1 MENRKWHCSMLKTNA
16 KANLKKY
23 YWWAVLVC
31 LIVTL
36 VSGGFSNAFS
46 FKLNNIN
53 TSSISTEYK
62 KKSTISTPYEL
73 GYVEGY
79 KYGYQACKSG
89 YPYSED
95 SLKQQTNSDTEEYTN
110 GLVDGYHAGYYDCF
124 NGSEFDSDPPSVKE
138 ANKGFTYDDKLS
150 FKENITNLANSMGIS
165 QRELNVILTVASI
178 VFLLVSLFAAFFSI
192 FVAQPVEIG
201 GIRFFMCARNGDVQF
216 GNIGYI
222 FKKGQYIKAVK
233 TNVVKSLYIFFWSLL
248 FIIPGIV
255 KTFSYALVPYILSE
269 NPTISTRKAI
279 SISKKTMK
287 GEKWHFFI
295 LGLSFILWYLLGS
308 IACGIGTIFVLP
320 YVQATYAEFYALMR
334 QKALA
339 FGYADAEDL
348 PGYPEKALNSDIP
361 PYNSGMSYGN
371 PIPGN
376 NDFNNSYN
384 NYSDYSGPDNI
395 Q

>member
-138 ANKGFTYDDKLS
+138 ANKGFAYDDKLS

-165 QRELNVILTVASI
+165 ERELNVILTVASI

-371 PIPGN
+371 PIPDN

>member
-138 ANKGFTYDDKLS
+138 ANKGFAYDDKLS

-165 QRELNVILTVASI
+165 ERELNVILTVASI

-339 FGYADAEDL
+339 FGYADVEDL

-371 PIPGN
+371 PIPDN

>member
-138 ANKGFTYDDKLS
+138 ANKGFAYDDKLS

-165 QRELNVILTVASI
+165 ERELNVILTVASI

-216 GNIGYI
+216 GNIGYV

-320 YVQATYAEFYALMR
+320 YVQATYSEFYALMR

-371 PIPGN
+371 PIPDN

>member
-138 ANKGFTYDDKLS
+138 ANKGFAYDDKLS

-165 QRELNVILTVASI
+165 ERELNVILTVASI

-348 PGYPEKALNSDIP
+348 PGYPEKTLNSDIP

>member
-89 YPYSED
+89 YQYSED

-165 QRELNVILTVASI
+165 ERELNVILTVASI

-384 NYSDYSGPDNI
+384 NYSDYSGSDNI

>member
-31 LIVTL
+31 LIVML
-36 VSGGFSNAFS
+36 VSGGFSNVFS
-46 FKLNNIN
+46 FRLNNIN
-53 TSSISTEYK
+53 KSSISTEYK

-165 QRELNVILTVASI
+165 ERELNVILTVASI
-178 VFLLVSLFAAFFSI
+178 VFLLVNLFAAFFSI

-216 GNIGYI
+216 GNIGYV

-279 SISKKTMK
+279 SISKKTME

-371 PIPGN
+371 PIPDN

>member
-89 YPYSED
+89 YQYSED

-216 GNIGYI
+216 GNIGYV

-269 NPTISTRKAI
+269 NPTISTKKAI
-279 SISKKTMK
+279 TISRKTMK

-348 PGYPEKALNSDIP
+348 PGYPEKTLNSDIP

-384 NYSDYSGPDNI
+384 KYSDYSGPDNI

>member
-46 FKLNNIN
+46 FRLNNIN

-138 ANKGFTYDDKLS
+138 ANKGFAYDDKLS

-165 QRELNVILTVASI
+165 ERELNVILTVASI

-320 YVQATYAEFYALMR
+320 YIQATYAEFYALMR

-371 PIPGN
+371 PIPDN

>member
-31 LIVTL
+31 LIVML
-36 VSGGFSNAFS
+36 VSGGFSNVFS
-46 FKLNNIN
+46 FRLNNIN
-53 TSSISTEYK
+53 KSSISTEYK

-110 GLVDGYHAGYYDCF
+110 GLADGYHAGYYDCF

-165 QRELNVILTVASI
+165 ERELNVILTVASI
-178 VFLLVSLFAAFFSI
+178 VFLLVNLFAAFFSI

-216 GNIGYI
+216 GNIGYV

-279 SISKKTMK
+279 SISKKTME

-348 PGYPEKALNSDIP
+348 PGYPEKALNSEIP
-361 PYNSGMSYGN
+361 PYNSGMFYGN
-371 PIPGN
+371 PIPDN

>member
-31 LIVTL
+31 LIVML
-36 VSGGFSNAFS
+36 VSGGFSNVFS
-46 FKLNNIN
+46 FRLNNIN
-53 TSSISTEYK
+53 KSSISTEYK

-110 GLVDGYHAGYYDCF
+110 GLADGYHAGYYDCF

-165 QRELNVILTVASI
+165 ERELNVILTVASI
-178 VFLLVSLFAAFFSI
+178 VFLLVNLFAAFFSI

-216 GNIGYI
+216 GNIGYV

-279 SISKKTMK
+279 SISKKTME

>member
-138 ANKGFTYDDKLS
+138 ANKGFAYDDKLS

-165 QRELNVILTVASI
+165 ERELNVILTVASI

-216 GNIGYI
+216 GNIGYV

-371 PIPGN
+371 PIPDN

-384 NYSDYSGPDNI
+384 NYSDYSGSDNI

>member
-138 ANKGFTYDDKLS
+138 ANKGFAYDDKLS

-165 QRELNVILTVASI
+165 ERELNVILTVASI

-371 PIPGN
+371 PIPDN

-384 NYSDYSGPDNI
+384 NYSDYSGSDNI

>member
-31 LIVTL
+31 LIVML
-36 VSGGFSNAFS
+36 VSGGFSNVFS
-46 FKLNNIN
+46 FRLNNIN
-53 TSSISTEYK
+53 KSSISTEYK

-110 GLVDGYHAGYYDCF
+110 GLADGYHAGYYDCF

-165 QRELNVILTVASI
+165 ERELNVILTVASI
-178 VFLLVSLFAAFFSI
+178 VFLLVNLFAAFFSI

-216 GNIGYI
+216 GNIGYV

-279 SISKKTMK
+279 SISKKTME

-348 PGYPEKALNSDIP
+348 PGYPEKALNSEIP

-371 PIPGN
+371 PIPDN

>member
-138 ANKGFTYDDKLS
+138 ANKGFAYDDKLS

-165 QRELNVILTVASI
+165 ERELNVILTVASI

-216 GNIGYI
+216 GNIGYV

-384 NYSDYSGPDNI
+384 NYSDYSGSDNI

>member
-138 ANKGFTYDDKLS
+138 ANKGFAYDDKLS

-165 QRELNVILTVASI
+165 EREFNVILTVASI

-216 GNIGYI
+216 GNIGYV

-376 NDFNNSYN
+376 NEFNNSYN
-384 NYSDYSGPDNI
+384 NYSDYSGSDNI

>member
-1 MENRKWHCSMLKTNA
+1 
-16 KANLKKY
+16 
-23 YWWAVLVC
+23 
-31 LIVTL
+31 
-36 VSGGFSNAFS
+36 
-46 FKLNNIN
+46 
-53 TSSISTEYK
+53 
-62 KKSTISTPYEL
+62 
-73 GYVEGY
+73 
-79 KYGYQACKSG
+79 
-89 YPYSED
+89 
-95 SLKQQTNSDTEEYTN
+95 
-110 GLVDGYHAGYYDCF
+110 
-124 NGSEFDSDPPSVKE
+124 
-138 ANKGFTYDDKLS
+138 
-150 FKENITNLANSMGIS
+150 
-165 QRELNVILTVASI
+165 
-178 VFLLVSLFAAFFSI
+178 
-192 FVAQPVEIG
+192 
-201 GIRFFMCARNGDVQF
+201 MCARNGDVQF
-216 GNIGYI
+216 GNIGYV

-279 SISKKTMK
+279 SISKKTME

>member
-1 MENRKWHCSMLKTNA
+1 MENRKWHCSLLKTNA
-16 KANLKKY
+16 KAKLKKY

-31 LIVTL
+31 LIITF
-36 VSGGFSNAFS
+36 VSGGFSGVFNFGRV
-46 FKLNNIN
+46 NVNY
-53 TSSISTEYK
+53 SSIASENTK
-62 KKSTISTPYEL
+62 KTTISTPYEL

-79 KYGYQACKSG
+79 KYGYESCQNG
-89 YPYSED
+89 YQYSED
-95 SLKQQTNSDTEEYTN
+95 ALKQQTNSDTEEYTN

-138 ANKGFTYDDKLS
+138 TNKDFSYDDKLS
-150 FKENITNLANSMGIS
+150 FKENAINLANSMGIS
-165 QRELNVILTVASI
+165 ERELNVILTVASV
-178 VFLLVSLFAAFFSI
+178 VFLLVSLLMAFFTI
-192 FVAQPVEIG
+192 FVTQPLSIG
-201 GIRFFMCARNGDVQF
+201 AARFFMCARNGDVQF
-216 GNIGYI
+216 GNIGYA
-222 FKKGQYIKAVK
+222 FKKGQYIKVVK
-233 TNVVKSLYIFFWSLL
+233 TTVVKSLYTFFWSLL

-269 NPTISTRKAI
+269 NPTISTKKAI
-279 SISKKTMK
+279 TISRKTMK

-295 LGLSFILWYLLGS
+295 LGLSFILWYVLGA

-348 PGYPEKALNSDIP
+348 PGYPEKTLENNIP
-361 PYNSGMSYGN
+361 PYNSGMSFGN
-371 PIPGN
+371 PIPNNNVN
-376 NDFNNSYN
+376 NDFNNS
-384 NYSDYSGPDNI
+384 DYTNSENG

>member
-138 ANKGFTYDDKLS
+138 ANKGFAYDDKLS

-165 QRELNVILTVASI
+165 ERELNVILTVASI

-320 YVQATYAEFYALMR
+320 YIQATYAEFYALMR

>member
-89 YPYSED
+89 YQYSED

-216 GNIGYI
+216 GNIGYV

-269 NPTISTRKAI
+269 NPTISTKKAI
-279 SISKKTMK
+279 TISRKTMK

-348 PGYPEKALNSDIP
+348 PGYPEKTLNSDIP

-371 PIPGN
+371 PIPDN

-384 NYSDYSGPDNI
+384 KYSDYSGPDNI

>member
-31 LIVTL
+31 LIVML
-36 VSGGFSNAFS
+36 VSGGFSNVFS
-46 FKLNNIN
+46 FRLNNIN
-53 TSSISTEYK
+53 KSSISTEYK

-110 GLVDGYHAGYYDCF
+110 GLADGYHAGYYDCF

-165 QRELNVILTVASI
+165 ERELNVILTVASI
-178 VFLLVSLFAAFFSI
+178 VFLLVNLFAAFFSI

-216 GNIGYI
+216 GNIGYV

-279 SISKKTMK
+279 SISKKTME

-371 PIPGN
+371 PIPDN